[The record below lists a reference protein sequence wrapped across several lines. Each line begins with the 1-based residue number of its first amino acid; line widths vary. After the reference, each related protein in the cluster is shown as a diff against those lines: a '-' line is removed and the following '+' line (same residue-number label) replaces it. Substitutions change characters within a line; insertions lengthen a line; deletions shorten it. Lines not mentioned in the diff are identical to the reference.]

1 VASMGTSLVRRNG
14 SNGGGSVRKPL
25 ANGCLCTCAHA
36 AHAPRIG
43 EEAVRRVVGTRSDA
57 RDNGGHSRAAL
68 AREFD
73 LCPSQQRLLVED
85 LGRDALGH
93 LVSGDWVVTTTYGVE
108 KRPQIIVSCYKRIT
122 DPSMPGSSRTG
133 GVPVFSPATSEE
145 AAAGGA
151 VGSGSASTSSGG

>member
-1 VASMGTSLVRRNG
+1 MGTSLVRRNG

-73 LCPSQQRLLVED
+73 LFPSQQRLLVED

-93 LVSGDWVVTTTYGVE
+93 LVSGDLVVTTTYGVE
-108 KRPQIIVSCYKRIT
+108 KRQHMKVSHYRTI
-122 DPSMPGSSRTG
+122 PAANMPRSFSTG
-133 GVPVFSPATSEE
+133 GAPESSPEAFEE
-145 AAAGGA
+145 GAAGARDGTSC
-151 VGSGSASTSSGG
+151 GSI